1 MICLKKKSIQ
11 LLSCEL
17 PKIIQ
22 EKKCLDFNSLN
33 NLIANETPVTR
44 DIIRES
50 LANSIESGEIKIVS
64 KDNNQIRRKH
74 TTIQD
79 KDIIKWTQQRQISFL
94 F

>member
-1 MICLKKKSIQ
+1 MVIVTSAFGFPS
-11 LLSCEL
+11 LLVISKLSSFTL
-17 PKIIQ
+17 P
-22 EKKCLDFNSLN
+22 S
-33 NLIANETPVTR
+33 NLPASPVTR